1 LPARWVCGGWPSAF
15 KIGVDRRQSV
25 CGALRVAQQL
35 QVALPASERSHGYDV
50 ESRFKPRV
58 SNMAIKIKLSSGEEI
73 VIRGAQLNDV
83 REAFSRALTENEV
96 FSIRNSSGRVLA
108 LNPREILS
116 LEEVPDPA
124 VAAA

>member
-1 LPARWVCGGWPSAF
+1 
-15 KIGVDRRQSV
+15 
-25 CGALRVAQQL
+25 
-35 QVALPASERSHGYDV
+35 
-50 ESRFKPRV
+50 
-58 SNMAIKIKLSSGEEI
+58 MAIKIKLSSGEEI

-83 REAFSRALTENEV
+83 RKAFSRALAENDV